1 MIRKIFL
8 CLGLLTFFW
17 FVAGAEVSEFQVDS
31 VTFPLASDY
40 IHISSNAD
48 LVDYKGSGTADDPYV
63 IEEVSL
69 KDHVGNGIVIENTD
83 AHVLIKDCTME
94 NLSGRYIG
102 LSALG
107 MIIDNAKNIQVRDCR
122 ISSSDLLISEGENIQ
137 IENCNTSIILFDGVK
152 NSTIQN
158 STSGHF
164 IIEPTGVTSI
174 VSPPPGAIPFN
185 QTRVPSQNCL
195 IKGCRAGREMTFFDS
210 KDCVVE
216 DCYVENSGLWTF
228 NLANST
234 FNNVTVANGTLGI
247 HSFSSES
254 ANLTF
259 EKMNLIKTEIYL
271 AGFDPAGYSHELR
284 NSTADGKKICYYEDK
299 KGLNLKGLKAGY
311 IWLVNCPGAMV
322 DEIEV
327 NGVFVVNS
335 TGATTENSKI
345 DQDGIHLAFS
355 KDCVISNSTL
365 YNPRKSLVAKAAGI
379 MLDIGCSN
387 NTLSHNIII
396 RTRKTGS
403 DYSSSL
409 GIATAQSEGNNIIV
423 GNIVRNAGIGVEVG
437 RNNTI
442 VENTMVDN
450 VVGIKV
456 SDDYNKIT
464 QNNFIYNGIDAEQ
477 KSEIAW
483 KMVSFANNTWDGN
496 FWTSYLGVDEDGDG
510 IGDAPYVVSPFP
522 YPSEKKPALE
532 GEVVDNAPKMEPIQK
547 RSKPE

>member
-1 MIRKIFL
+1 LIRKIVL
-8 CLGLLTFFW
+8 CMGLLALFW
-17 FVAGAEVSEFQVDS
+17 FAASSQASEFQVDS
-31 VTFPLASDY
+31 MTFPLVSDY
-40 IHISSNAD
+40 IHITGNAD
-48 LVDYKGSGTADDPYV
+48 LVDYRGSGTADDPYV
-63 IEEVSL
+63 VEGLSL

-83 AHVLIKDCTME
+83 AHILIKDCTME
-94 NLSGRYIG
+94 NLSGDYMG
-102 LSALG
+102 LGTLS
-107 MIIDNAKNIQVRDCR
+107 MIINNAKNIQIRNCR
-122 ISSSDLLISEGENIQ
+122 ISGSDLLISKGENIQ
-137 IENCNTSIILFDGVK
+137 IENCNTSTILFDGVK

-174 VSPPPGAIPFN
+174 VSPPPGLAPFN

-195 IKGCRAGREMTFFDS
+195 IKGCRAGWEMAFFDS
-210 KDCVVE
+210 KDCVIE
-216 DCYVENSGLWTF
+216 DCYIENSGLWTF

-284 NSTADGKKICYYEDK
+284 NSTADGKEIYYYEDK

-322 DEIEV
+322 DEVEA
-327 NGVFVVNS
+327 NGIFVVNS
-335 TGATTENSKI
+335 TGATIENSEI

-365 YNPRKSLVAKAAGI
+365 YNPRKSLVAKTAGI

-403 DYSSSL
+403 DYSSSQ
-409 GIATAQSEGNNIIV
+409 GISTAQSEGNNTIV
-423 GNIVRNAGIGVEVG
+423 GNIVRNAGIGVEIG

-442 VENTMVDN
+442 VENTMVSN

-464 QNNFIYNGIDAEQ
+464 QNNFIYNGIDAQQ

-483 KMVSFANNTWDGN
+483 KKVSFTNNTWDGN
-496 FWTSYLGVDEDGDG
+496 FWTSYQGADEDGNG
-510 IGDAPYVVSPFP
+510 VGDAPYVVSSLP
-522 YPSEKKPALE
+522 YPSEREPVLE
-532 GEVVDNAPKMEPIQK
+532 EQVVDNAPKMEPIQQ
-547 RSKPE
+547 

>member
-1 MIRKIFL
+1 MIERIGVF
-8 CLGLLTFFW
+8 LGLFALIGLA
-17 FVAGAEVSEFQVDS
+17 AGSNGFQVDS
-31 VTFPLASDY
+31 MTFSLASDY
-40 IHISSNAD
+40 INISGNAD
-48 LVDYKGSGTADDPYV
+48 LTKYKGSGTAEDPYV
-63 IEEVSL
+63 IEGLNL
-69 KDHVGNGIVIENTD
+69 KDHVGNGIVIRDTD
-83 AHVLIKDCTME
+83 AYILINDCTME
-94 NLSGRYIG
+94 NLSGGYMG

-107 MIIDNAKNIQVRDCR
+107 MIIDNAKNIQINDCR
-122 ISSSDLLISEGENIQ
+122 ISGSDLLISKGENIQ
-137 IENCNTSIILFDGVK
+137 IESCNTSTILFDGVK
-152 NSTIQN
+152 NSTIIN

-174 VSPPPGAIPFN
+174 VSPPPGVVPFN
-185 QTRVPSQNCL
+185 QTRIPPQNCL
-195 IKGCRAGREMTFFDS
+195 IKGCRAGREMAFFDS

-216 DCYVENSGLWTF
+216 DCYIENGGLWTF

-247 HSFSSES
+247 HSLSSES
-254 ANLTF
+254 TNLTF

-284 NSTADGKKICYYEDK
+284 NSTADGKEIYYYEDK

-322 DEIEV
+322 DEVEA

-335 TGATTENSKI
+335 TGATIENSEI

-365 YNPRKSLVAKAAGI
+365 YNPRKSLVAKTAGI

-396 RTRKTGS
+396 RTRKTCP
-403 DYSSSL
+403 DYPSSL
-409 GIATAQSEGNNIIV
+409 GIATAQSEGGNIIV
-423 GNIVRNAGIGVEVG
+423 GNIVRDAGIGVEVG

-442 VENTMVDN
+442 VENTMVSN

-464 QNNFIYNGIDAEQ
+464 QNNFIYNGIDAQQ

-483 KMVSFANNTWDGN
+483 KKVSFTNNTWDGN
-496 FWTSYLGVDEDGDG
+496 FWASYQGVDRDGDG
-510 IGDAPYVVSPFP
+510 AGDTPYLESVGWPRAG
-522 YPSEKKPALE
+522 EREPAAE
-532 GEVVDNAPKMEPIQK
+532 EPVVDRAPRMEPFQ
-547 RSKPE
+547 